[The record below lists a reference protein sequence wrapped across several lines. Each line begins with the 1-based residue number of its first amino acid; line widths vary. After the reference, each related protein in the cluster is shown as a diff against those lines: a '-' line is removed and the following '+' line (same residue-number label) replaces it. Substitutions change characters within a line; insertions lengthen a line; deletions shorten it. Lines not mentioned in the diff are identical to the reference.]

1 MRLIPEG
8 WRWPR
13 IVTHIL
19 DHESTTVTFGFM
31 LFIVA
36 SLAAFI
42 AQQITSDLWLWCVV
56 FSTILIGGVR
66 AGKDILAAMELRLT
80 GKKPAEALKE
90 DKPDASSPAA

>member
-1 MRLIPEG
+1 MKLVPEG

-19 DHESTTVTFGFM
+19 DHESTTVTYGFM

-42 AQQITSDLWLWCVV
+42 TRQLTTDNWLWCVV

-66 AGKDILAAMELRLT
+66 AGKDILAAMQMRLN
-80 GKKPAEALKE
+80 GGKPAEALKE
-90 DKPDASSPAA
+90 NSDGASAQP